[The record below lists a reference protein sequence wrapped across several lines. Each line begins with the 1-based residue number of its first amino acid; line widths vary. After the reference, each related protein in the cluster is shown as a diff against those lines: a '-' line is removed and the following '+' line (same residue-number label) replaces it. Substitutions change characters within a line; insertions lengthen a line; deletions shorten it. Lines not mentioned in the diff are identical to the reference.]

1 MKEIEKSVNKVSF
14 KRATEKD
21 IPIILDF
28 IKQIAAYEKMLD
40 KVKATEESLRESIFH
55 NNRAEALLIEMNKEF
70 VGYVIYFFNFST
82 FVGREGI
89 YIEDLYIKPEYRRN
103 GIGKKAFEVLAH
115 IAKENKCER
124 IEWTCLD
131 WNEPSLNFYKSIG
144 AKPMREWIIHRL
156 DNEAIDE
163 IIQKES

>member
-1 MKEIEKSVNKVSF
+1 MKEIEKPVNKVSF

-40 KVKATEESLRESIFH
+40 KVKATEESLKESIFD
-55 NNRAEALLIEMNKEF
+55 NNRAEALLIEVNKEF

-82 FVGREGI
+82 FIGREGI
-89 YIEDLYIKPEYRRN
+89 YIEDIYIKPEYRRN
-103 GIGKKAFEVLAH
+103 GIGKKIFEVLAN

-144 AKPMREWIIHRL
+144 ANPMREWIIHRL
-156 DNEAIDE
+156 DKEAIDK